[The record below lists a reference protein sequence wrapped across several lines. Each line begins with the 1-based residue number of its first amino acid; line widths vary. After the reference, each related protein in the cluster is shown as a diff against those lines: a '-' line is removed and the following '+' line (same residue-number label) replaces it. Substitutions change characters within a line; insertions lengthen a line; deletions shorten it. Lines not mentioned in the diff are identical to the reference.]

1 MNWTYLDIAALLP
14 LIIALAAT
22 LLAGVVQAI
31 RSNRAGGSSRA
42 ALNRL
47 LRTLALVFPLAFLLA
62 ALWDGHRVWRGLAGA
77 ALGRPADQ
85 RALGQLRAGGRHF
98 LRKDP
103 AKAALWFR
111 KAAEGG
117 DAEAQLLLAR
127 ILLNGQSLPRDPEG
141 ALRWAKAAAN
151 QGLPD
156 AMVLTGDLLRPG
168 DAAAAGSWYQR
179 ALAGY
184 RQQIQSGDADAC
196 LSYGLMYA
204 TGKGIEKDLVEGVAW
219 MLVAQR
225 QGVDPFKVV
234 ILKLSEGP
242 LSKPQREEAAQR
254 AIAIQRTLPSKGKS

>member
-1 MNWTYLDIAALLP
+1 MNWTYLGIAALLP
-14 LIIALAAT
+14 LTIALAAA
-22 LLAGVVQAI
+22 LLAGAVQAI
-31 RSNRAGGSSRA
+31 RSNRAGGSSRVA
-42 ALNRL
+42 FHRL

-85 RALGQLRAGGRHF
+85 RVLGQLRASGRHF

-103 AKAALWFR
+103 AKAALWFQ

-117 DAEAQLLLAR
+117 DAEAQLFLAR
-127 ILLNGQSLPRDPEG
+127 TLLNGQGLPRNPEG

-156 AMVLTGDLLRPG
+156 AMVLSGDLLRPD
-168 DAAAAGSWYQR
+168 DAEAARSWYQR
-179 ALAGY
+179 ALTGY
-184 RQQIQSGDADAC
+184 RQRIQSGDADAC
-196 LSYGLMYA
+196 QSYGLMYT
-204 TGKGIEKDLVEGVAW
+204 TGKGVEKDPIEGVAW
-219 MLVAQR
+219 MLVGQR
-225 QGVDPFKVV
+225 LGMDPFKVV

-254 AIAIQRTLPSKGKS
+254 AAAIQKTLPPKGRS